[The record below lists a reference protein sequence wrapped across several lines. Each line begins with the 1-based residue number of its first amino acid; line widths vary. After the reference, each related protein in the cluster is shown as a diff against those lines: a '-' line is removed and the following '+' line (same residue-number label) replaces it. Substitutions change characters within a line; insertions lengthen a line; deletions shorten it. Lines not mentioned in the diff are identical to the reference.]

1 VTAGV
6 GGDSICG
13 VKARSTIRWYQ
24 AASRAWLT
32 AAVLSLLLPES
43 DRLGLWLP
51 LHLALAG
58 AVSTAIAGAM
68 QNFALTLTASP
79 GPPAWLVGAQFAGVT
94 AGAAMIAVGYP
105 TGRTGLVAAGG
116 TLFVAAAVLLG
127 WFVLRA
133 WRIGLN
139 RRHRLPLAMYLA
151 AVAAVVVGGGLG
163 AIVGSRAV
171 DDPQSWLAL
180 RQAHLTLN
188 VLGWA
193 SLTIAGTLVT
203 LLPTVLRVRMPN
215 WHGTATG
222 GALAGG
228 LAVLAT
234 GLALRSAA
242 VATVGGFAYAAGAI
256 GVGWMAIAVLR
267 TPRRWP
273 VPVAA
278 KHLLPALAWFV
289 LGSVLLVVVL
299 AGGSSS
305 WLAFRRPFLAIF
317 VLGWVLQTLLGAW
330 QYLLPMARPG
340 HPDDRRRQ
348 LAAIEFG
355 AGVQVVALNAGVAL
369 LALAG
374 AGWLG
379 GVAGAI
385 GSGLALA
392 GGGIAL
398 VKAWAFGPLGRVP
411 GVSTERRE
419 VWGE

>member
-1 VTAGV
+1 LN
-6 GGDSICG
+6 
-13 VKARSTIRWYQ
+13 ARATIRWYQ
-24 AASRAWLT
+24 AASRVWLT
-32 AAVLSLLLPES
+32 AAALSLLLPET
-43 DRLGLWLP
+43 DRLGVWLP

-79 GPPAWLVGAQFAGVT
+79 GPPGWVVGVQFAGVT
-94 AGAAMIAVGYP
+94 AGAAMIALGYP
-105 TGRTGLVAAGG
+105 TGRSGLVAAGG
-116 TLFVAAAVLLG
+116 AVFVAAALVLG
-127 WFVLRA
+127 WLVLRA

-151 AVAAVVVGGGLG
+151 AVAAVVIGGVLG
-163 AIVGSRAV
+163 ALVGSRAV

-203 LLPTVLRVRMPN
+203 LLPTVLRVRMPV
-215 WHGTATG
+215 WHGAATG
-222 GALAGG
+222 WALVGG
-228 LAVLAT
+228 LAVLAS
-234 GLALRSAA
+234 GLAVRSTAL
-242 VATVGGFAYAAGAI
+242 ATVGAVAYAAGAL

-289 LGSVLLVVVL
+289 LGSVLLVAAL
-299 AGGSSS
+299 AGGASS
-305 WLAFRRPFLAIF
+305 WVAFRRPFLAIF

-330 QYLLPMARPG
+330 QFLLPMARPG

-355 AGVQVVALNAGVAL
+355 AGMQVVALNVGVAL

-379 GVAGAI
+379 GTAGAV
-385 GSGLALA
+385 GAGLALA

-398 VKAWAFGPLGRVP
+398 VKAWAFVPLGRVP
-411 GVSTERRE
+411 GVATDRLE

>member
-1 VTAGV
+1 
-6 GGDSICG
+6 
-13 VKARSTIRWYQ
+13 
-24 AASRAWLT
+24 
-32 AAVLSLLLPES
+32 
-43 DRLGLWLP
+43 
-51 LHLALAG
+51 
-58 AVSTAIAGAM
+58 
-68 QNFALTLTASP
+68 
-79 GPPAWLVGAQFAGVT
+79 
-94 AGAAMIAVGYP
+94 
-105 TGRTGLVAAGG
+105 
-116 TLFVAAAVLLG
+116 
-127 WFVLRA
+127 
-133 WRIGLN
+133 
-139 RRHRLPLAMYLA
+139 MYLA
-151 AVAAVVVGGGLG
+151 AVAAVVVGGGFG
-163 AIVGSRAV
+163 ALVGSRVV

-203 LLPTVLRVRMPN
+203 LLPTVLRVRMPV
-215 WHGTATG
+215 WHGVATG
-222 GALAGG
+222 VALVGG
-228 LAVLAT
+228 LAMLT
-234 GLALRSAA
+234 MGLAARSTAL
-242 VATVGGFAYAAGAI
+242 ATVGGAVYAAGAL

-267 TPRRWP
+267 VPRRWP

-278 KHLLPALAWFV
+278 KHLLPALVWFV
-289 LGSVLLVVVL
+289 LGCVLLVAAL

-305 WLAFRRPFLAIF
+305 LLAFRGPFLAIF

-355 AGVQVVALNAGVAL
+355 AGVQVVAFNLGVAL

-379 GVAGAI
+379 GTAGAA
-385 GSGLALA
+385 GTGLALA

-411 GVSTERRE
+411 GVSTQRGE
-419 VWGE
+419 VWGD